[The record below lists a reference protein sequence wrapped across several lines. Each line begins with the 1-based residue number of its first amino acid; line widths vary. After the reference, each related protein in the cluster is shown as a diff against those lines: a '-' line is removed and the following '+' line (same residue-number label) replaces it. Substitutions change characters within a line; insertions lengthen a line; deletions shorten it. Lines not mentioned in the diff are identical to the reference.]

1 MKKSFTLIELLVV
14 IAIIAILAAMLLPA
28 LSAARERAKSANC
41 IAKLKQ
47 IGLAVTM
54 YADNNA
60 GCVPSG
66 IREDSHCTSY
76 GCVMLQANRFPT
88 NVAMKNPVLLLLT
101 SGCFP
106 LEEFP
111 AGYTSVHSTAQ
122 VKMCRDKYF
131 ACPSDTSNIKDSDV
145 TCTSYTFYFISRR
158 AILSGAHNGSCWD
171 GKEEMARAQIGSDS
185 PDNTIVHDM
194 FVYNNATTIFDN
206 HASGMSNFLK
216 LGGQVETHKT
226 TDARSV
232 KYWPWLGKNVDRVA
246 E

>member
-28 LSAARERAKSANC
+28 LSAARERARSANC

-47 IGLAVTM
+47 IGLAVHM
-54 YADNNA
+54 YADANV
-60 GCVPSG
+60 GCVPTG
-66 IREDSHCTSY
+66 IREEAHCTSY
-76 GCVMLQANRFPT
+76 GCVMLQGNKFGT

-106 LEEFP
+106 VEEFKS
-111 AGYTSVHSTAQ
+111 GYTSANSAAQ

-131 ACPSDTSNIKDSDV
+131 ACPSDSSNIKTDDP
-145 TCTSYTFYFISRR
+145 TATSYMFYFISRR
-158 AILSGAHNGSCWD
+158 AIQSGAHNGSCWD

-185 PDNTIVHDM
+185 PDNAIIHDLY
-194 FVYNNATTIFDN
+194 VYNNVTTLFNN
-206 HASGMSNFLK
+206 HANGFSNFLK

-226 TDARSV
+226 TDAKSV
-232 KYWPWLGKNVDRVA
+232 KYWPWLGKNVDGIS